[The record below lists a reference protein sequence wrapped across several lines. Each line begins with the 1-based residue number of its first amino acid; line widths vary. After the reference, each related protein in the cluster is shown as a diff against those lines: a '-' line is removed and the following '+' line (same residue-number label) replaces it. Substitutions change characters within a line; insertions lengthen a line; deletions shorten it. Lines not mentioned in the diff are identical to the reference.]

1 MGAPDEIMRKA
12 VMPTYGRAPVSF
24 VRGEGSWLY
33 TAEGDAYLD
42 VASGIAVNIFGH
54 SHPRLV
60 EALTSQA
67 GQLWHTSNLYQIP
80 QQEKLAYRLAQ
91 HAQLDQTFFCNSGAE
106 ANEAAVKVARRFQ
119 YRSGHPERIKVI
131 CAGGAFHGR
140 TLAMLA
146 ATDKEL
152 FREGFGPMPEGFV
165 HVPFGN
171 LNALRDIMSDDVAA
185 IMVEPVQG
193 EGGARAAPEGYLDGL
208 ADAAQEF
215 GALVI
220 ADEVQCG
227 LGRTGKI
234 FAFQHSSIQPDIVVL
249 AKGLGGGIP
258 IGAVIARA
266 DIGEAMGPGSHGST
280 FGGNPLSTA
289 CGNAVLDGLEEE
301 GFMAG
306 VQHRISLLDDVVSRL
321 HSRFSD
327 IISEVRGAGFLRGM
341 KLHDNILAG
350 DVTAALRERHLLV
363 VPAADNVVRLL
374 PPLTITEDEIA
385 QVEAYFIACFDS
397 LSASK

>member
-1 MGAPDEIMRKA
+1 
-12 VMPTYGRAPVSF
+12 
-24 VRGEGSWLY
+24 
-33 TAEGDAYLD
+33 
-42 VASGIAVNIFGH
+42 
-54 SHPRLV
+54 
-60 EALTSQA
+60 
-67 GQLWHTSNLYQIP
+67 
-80 QQEKLAYRLAQ
+80 
-91 HAQLDQTFFCNSGAE
+91 
-106 ANEAAVKVARRFQ
+106 
-119 YRSGHPERIKVI
+119 
-131 CAGGAFHGR
+131 
-140 TLAMLA
+140 MLA

-152 FREGFGPMPEGFV
+152 FREGFGPMPAGFV

-171 LNALRDIMSDDVAA
+171 LNALRDIMADDVAA

-208 ADAAQEF
+208 ANAAQEF

-227 LGRTGKI
+227 LGRTGKF

-321 HSRFSD
+321 HSRFFD
-327 IISEVRGAGFLRGM
+327 IILEVRGAGFLRGM

-385 QVEAYFIACFDS
+385 QVEAHFKACFDR